1 MTAINQLLLQQT
13 EEFVKKLFD
22 TKVDPSF
29 HFHNIEHTRGVVK
42 ASQKIGLHYQL
53 DEEDMLSLLLA
64 SWFHDTGYSKGSG
77 TEHEKAS
84 QEIATNFLTDH
95 NVPEIIIQKVN
106 GCIAATRMPQQP
118 TTLIE
123 EIICDA
129 DLYHLG
135 NGEGESHSKLLRK
148 ELNKVLNMD
157 ISKKDWRKTNIIFLQ
172 KQHYFTDY
180 GKQHLEPSKQAFLK
194 KLIEKNEAEDGEA
207 SALKKITVDKVKN
220 NGEEHT
226 ADEDST
232 PEKTKKDRIKDSRTE
247 RGIATMF
254 RIMSAN
260 HMELSQMAD
269 SKANIMISVNTIV
282 LSIMVSVLFNKLQF
296 YTQFII
302 PSIILATVCLA
313 AVVFA
318 ILATR
323 PNVNRGTFVPEDIQQ
338 KKVNLLFFGNFF
350 KMPLPDYEWAMKE
363 MMNDSEYLYGSMV
376 KDIYY
381 LGVVLARK
389 YKYLRISYNIFMFG
403 LIISIITFSIASMYP
418 SE

>member
-1 MTAINQLLLQQT
+1 MTAINQLLLQQA
-13 EEFVKKLFD
+13 EDFVKKLFD

-42 ASQKIGLHYQL
+42 ASQKIGMHYQL
-53 DEEDMLSLLLA
+53 DDGDMVSLLLA

-77 TEHEKAS
+77 TDHEKIS
-84 QEIATNFLTDH
+84 QEIATKFLTDH
-95 NVPEIIIQKVN
+95 NVPETIIEKVT

-135 NGEGESHSKLLRK
+135 NDDAESHSKLLRK
-148 ELNKVLNMD
+148 ELNKVLNME

-172 KQHYFTDY
+172 KHHYFTDY
-180 GKQHLEPSKQAFLK
+180 GKQNLEPSKQIYLN
-194 KLIEKNEAEDGEA
+194 KLIAKNEAEDAEEPE
-207 SALKKITVDKVKN
+207 SKKINIERAKN
-220 NGEEHT
+220 IENDDQT
-226 ADEDST
+226 DEDILK
-232 PEKTKKDRIKDSRTE
+232 EKSKKDRLKDSRTE

-323 PNVNRGTFVPEDIQQ
+323 PNVNRGTFMPEDIQE

-350 KMPLPDYEWAMKE
+350 NMPLPDYEWAMKE
-363 MMNDSEYLYGSMV
+363 MMNDSDYLYGSMV
-376 KDIYY
+376 KDIYF

-403 LIISIITFSIASMYP
+403 LIIAVIAFSIASMYP
-418 SE
+418 SD

>member
-1 MTAINQLLLQQT
+1 MTAINQLLLQQA

-22 TKVDPSF
+22 TKVDAAF
-29 HFHNIEHTRGVVK
+29 YFHNIDHTSGVVK
-42 ASQKIGLHYQL
+42 AAQKIGLYYQL
-53 DEEDMLSLLLA
+53 DEEDMISLLLA

-77 TEHEKAS
+77 ADHEAVSQQIAS
-84 QEIATNFLTDH
+84 NFLQNH
-95 NVPEIIIQKVN
+95 NVPENIIQKVK

-118 TTLIE
+118 STLIE

-135 NGEGESHSKLLRK
+135 NGEGETHSKLLRK
-148 ELNKVLNMD
+148 ELNKSLNMD

-172 KQHYFTDY
+172 NHRYFTDY
-180 GKQHLEPSKQAFLK
+180 GRQNLEPVKQAFLK
-194 KLIEKNEAEDGEA
+194 KLLDKNDPEDDDNVDSKKTTIEKE
-207 SALKKITVDKVKN
+207 KN
-220 NGEEHT
+220 NL
-226 ADEDST
+226 EDKKTIEDNSA
-232 PEKTKKDRIKDSRTE
+232 EKQKKDRAKDSRTE

-260 HMELSQMAD
+260 HMDLSQMAD

-296 YTQFII
+296 YSQFII

-313 AVVFA
+313 AIVFA

-323 PNVNRGTFVPEDIQQ
+323 PNVNRGTFVPEDIKQ

-350 KMPLPDYEWAMKE
+350 NMPLPDYEWAMKE

-381 LGVVLARK
+381 LGKVLARK

-403 LIISIITFSIASMYP
+403 LVIAVIAFCIASMYP

>member
-1 MTAINQLLLQQT
+1 MTAINQLLLQQA

-22 TKVDPSF
+22 TKVDSAF
-29 HFHNIEHTRGVVK
+29 YFHNIEHTRGVAK
-42 ASQKIGLHYQL
+42 AAQKIGLHYQL
-53 DEEDMLSLLLA
+53 GEEDLISLLLA

-77 TEHEKAS
+77 ADHETVS
-84 QEIATNFLTDH
+84 QEIATKFLQDH
-95 NVPEIIIQKVN
+95 NVPESIIQKVN

-135 NGEGESHSKLLRK
+135 NGEVGDHSKLLRK
-148 ELNKVLNMD
+148 ELNKALDMD

-172 KQHYFTDY
+172 KHHYFTDY
-180 GKQHLEPSKQAFLK
+180 GKQNLEPVKQAYLK
-194 KLIEKNEAEDGEA
+194 KLIDKDEPDVTDEADSKKVTAVKEKA
-207 SALKKITVDKVKN
+207 
-220 NGEEHT
+220 NGEDKKADAENT
-226 ADEDST
+226 A
-232 PEKTKKDRIKDSRTE
+232 EKQKKDRLKDSRTE

-302 PSIILATVCLA
+302 PSIILASVCLS

-350 KMPLPDYEWAMKE
+350 NMPLPDYEWAMKE

-403 LIISIITFSIASMYP
+403 LIIAVIAFCIAGMYP

>member
-1 MTAINQLLLQQT
+1 MTAINQLLLQQA

-53 DEEDMLSLLLA
+53 NDEDMVSLLLA

-77 TEHEKAS
+77 VEHEKVS
-84 QEIATNFLTDH
+84 QEIATKFLTDH
-95 NVPEIIIQKVN
+95 NVPENIIQKVN

-135 NGEGESHSKLLRK
+135 NGEGENHSKLLRK

-172 KQHYFTDY
+172 KHHYFTDY
-180 GKQHLEPSKQAFLK
+180 AKQNLEPSKLAYLN
-194 KLIEKNEAEDGEA
+194 KLIEKNEAEDDEA
-207 SALKKITVDKVKN
+207 PESKKINIDKEKN
-220 NGEEHT
+220 NG
-226 ADEDST
+226 DENKSDDDNPT
-232 PEKTKKDRIKDSRTE
+232 EKPKKDRLKDSRTE

-323 PNVNRGTFVPEDIQQ
+323 PNVNRGTFMPEDIQQ

-350 KMPLPDYEWAMKE
+350 NMPLPDYEWAMKE

-403 LIISIITFSIASMYP
+403 LIIAIIAFSIASMYP